1 MTAPEDPNGLREALA
16 RCIDPDAWQVWD
28 AWKDR
33 PDGRMHYAAVLW
45 RDKSLPKADA
55 LIAGPLASL
64 IAERDAAN
72 KVCDMAAMS
81 GGFYARTAEN
91 MERRALAAEAEITR
105 LKEGMEARDAALRP
119 FAAGGPWGGW
129 LSWLIN
135 GAPDREQGKAAA
147 KQIVHWRAA
156 VDVVLSPKEQL

>member
-16 RCIDPDAWQVWD
+16 RAVE
-28 AWKDR
+28 AGASN
-33 PDGRMHYAAVLW
+33 GRTTTEIVDDLFV
-45 RDKSLPKADA
+45 
-55 LIAGPLASL
+55 AGSPLASL

-105 LKEGMEARDAALRP
+105 LKEGMEARERANDRLTEMVEKLVLNAITGSVPRAIIV
-119 FAAGGPWGGW
+119 AAGDLLDT
-129 LSWLIN
+129 LSQEHPH
-135 GAPDREQGKAAA
+135 G
-147 KQIVHWRAA
+147 
-156 VDVVLSPKEQL
+156 